1 MEKMMTTR
9 TKNNTS
15 RKILVAIAAALLLV
29 WGLGASKE
37 TTKIGIVD
45 LDQAVSSTTEGKAAR
60 EELER
65 KKREAEQSLQPLI
78 ERYQVLGKEFD
89 AKQFVLSDEA
99 RFQKQL
105 DLQELRNEIENK
117 QKTLQ
122 SSLEVARERLVS
134 PLRNKLA
141 DIVESVGRDDGYA
154 FIMMRGTPGLM
165 YTREAL
171 DITDLVIA
179 KFNEKG

>member
-1 MEKMMTTR
+1 M
-9 TKNNTS
+9 NVQSS
-15 RKILVAIAAALLLV
+15 RRLLLLV
-29 WGLGASKE
+29 MVGLLLGFGLGASKDA
-37 TTKIGIVD
+37 TKIGIVD

-60 EELER
+60 DELER

-78 ERYQVLGKEFD
+78 ERYQELGKEFE

-117 QKTLQ
+117 QKQLQ
-122 SSLEVARERLVS
+122 GQLEVARERLVG
-134 PLRNKLA
+134 PLRTKLVE
-141 DIVESVGRDDGYA
+141 IVENAGRDEGFS
-154 FIMMRGTPGLM
+154 FIMMRSTPGLM
-165 YTREAL
+165 YAREAL
-171 DITDLVIA
+171 DITDLVIQ